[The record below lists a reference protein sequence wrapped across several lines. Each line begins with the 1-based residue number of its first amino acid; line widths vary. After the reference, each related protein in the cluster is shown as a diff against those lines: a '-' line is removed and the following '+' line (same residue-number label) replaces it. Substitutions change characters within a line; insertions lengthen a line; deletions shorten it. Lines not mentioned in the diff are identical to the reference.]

1 MPTYDLWILGES
13 SISVSGGKTLDGIT
27 QGDGSHLIG
36 ETITLNAPN
45 WEKVQI
51 DDNDAVFADND
62 GSQRLAGAQ
71 TIDGVNYAG
80 NTRVEAEY
88 TLTLL
93 DATTGKTYT
102 VVAFNVNNSN
112 PRYATVEG
120 LAFIGPPK
128 AWPPV
133 NTPLTVIA
141 ATEGPRQNDPN
152 FEYQDYV
159 APCFTPGTRIAT
171 PDGPRPV
178 ENLRAGDLVL
188 TLDHGPCPVRLALRT
203 RLSAAQ
209 LRAAPNFVPVVIAQ
223 GSMGDGL
230 PERDLLV
237 SPQHRML
244 LRGPLCEL
252 LFAEP
257 EVLAAASHLPWAR
270 TARPQDVAHG
280 VEYIHLLFDRH
291 EILLAEGAAT
301 ESLPLAPMI
310 CDRAPPGLLTQLR
323 AAIPDLG
330 QPGGT
335 PWQNA
340 ARPILRRWE
349 VTALTARPDAPRNAP
364 HPATPTPRHPA

>member
-27 QGDGSHLIG
+27 QGDGSHLVG

-45 WEKVQI
+45 WEKVTI
-51 DDNDAVFADND
+51 SDNDPVFADND
-62 GSQRLAGAQ
+62 GNQRLAGAQ

-80 NTRVEAEY
+80 NTKVEAEY

-93 DATTGKTYT
+93 DAATGKTYT
-102 VVAFNVNNSN
+102 VVAFNVNNSS
-112 PRYATVEG
+112 PPFATVEG
-120 LAFIGPPK
+120 LAFLGPPK

-133 NTPLTVIA
+133 NKPLIVVA
-141 ATEGPRQNDPN
+141 ATEGPRHNDTN
-152 FEYQDYV
+152 FEYVDHV
-159 APCFTPGTRIAT
+159 TPCFTPGTRIAT

-178 ENLRAGDLVL
+178 ETLRAGDLVL

-209 LRAAPNFVPVVIAQ
+209 LRAAPHFTPVVIPQ
-223 GSMGDGL
+223 GSMGNGL
-230 PERDLLV
+230 PERDLIV
-237 SPQHRML
+237 SPHHRML
-244 LRGPLCEL
+244 LRGPLCDL
-252 LFAEP
+252 LFGAP
-257 EVLAAASHLPWAR
+257 EVLAAADHLPWAR
-270 TARPQDVAHG
+270 PQDPIQA

-291 EILLAEGAAT
+291 EILLAEGATT
-301 ESLPLAPMI
+301 ESLLLAPMI
-310 CDRAPPGLLTQLR
+310 CDRAPPAMRASLR

-335 PWQNA
+335 PWQKA

-349 VTALTARPDAPRNAP
+349 VAALTAPPRRRA
-364 HPATPTPRHPA
+364 AGSSAGISV